1 MSSPFPWRPEAR
13 QRVHDRC
20 RDRRAADQHRA
31 EMSVLRLPDGSALSD
46 RDKHA
51 RDDEHSDQHGRA
63 EHQCQLHPHRRRTGN
78 QSNASAKL
86 CRVPS
91 WSGAV
96 GVKRSRA
103 GRRLRQPVTLPVF
116 ALRAECG

>member
-31 EMSVLRLPDGSALSD
+31 DMSVLRLPDASALSD

-51 RDDEHSDQHGRA
+51 RDDERGG
-63 EHQCQLHPHRRRTGN
+63 LNWHRNIDRNWELLTALAG
-78 QSNASAKL
+78 A
-86 CRVPS
+86 RVSVP
-91 WSGAV
+91 ALYT
-96 GVKRSRA
+96 A
-103 GRRLRQPVTLPVF
+103 GDRDLVVSFP
-116 ALRAECG
+116 GMD